1 MHKSIVDSGV
11 ETGLLAY
18 YDGQVAGW
26 VAVEPRSAY
35 EKLGHSRVL
44 KPVDDQLVWSV
55 TCFYVAKAYRKK
67 GITVELIK
75 AAVEHVRREGGRIVE
90 GYPVE
95 VQKDMPAP
103 FIYTGTASAFQKAG
117 FEEVMRNSPTR
128 PIFRFEIK

>member
-1 MHKSIVDSGV
+1 
-11 ETGLLAY
+11 
-18 YDGQVAGW
+18 
-26 VAVEPRSAY
+26 
-35 EKLGHSRVL
+35 
-44 KPVDDQLVWSV
+44 
-55 TCFYVAKAYRKK
+55 VAKAYRKK

-95 VQKDMPAP
+95 IQKDMPAP